1 MRQILADE
9 PWIRRT
15 ARSATLWSTRLV
27 IVAAVG
33 VLALG
38 TMIRHQADAIVGS
51 PSPNGSPDV
60 VFNDDLDATPVIS
73 TGHDMTQGIEVPP
86 GTVVLTFDDGPDPRW
101 TLPVLDVLDRHG
113 VPATFFMVGEQVRT
127 NPAIAREV
135 VARGHEIGNHTHF
148 HFEMGRLDE
157 RQLRLQLDL
166 ARLAIIDA
174 TGIETDLYR
183 PPYSSR
189 IDSLNPDEMASAQAA
204 LDMGWR
210 VVTTDLS
217 PADYDLS
224 LSTEEILAQAI
235 PPAGAGAMITLHDGG
250 GPRGRTVELLDPLIE
265 RLDAAGY
272 RFATVGEVVAEA
284 TGQSVVGSASPW
296 DRFQASTLVAVL
308 WLSSL
313 VERVAVVAAIA
324 YLSLYLLRMSALIVI
339 AIRDRRRRHEP
350 RHACYSGRVTV
361 IVPAYN
367 EAIGI
372 AATLRSIE
380 ASDHDDLEVIVV
392 DDGST
397 DATADVVRDLRLP
410 RTRLIAK
417 GNGGKASA
425 LNVGLGHATGEVV
438 VMIDG
443 DTVLEPSTIATIAA
457 PFANPEVGAVSGN
470 PKIGNP
476 DRLLTRLQVSEYL
489 LASSLERRLLA
500 PAGLITTV
508 PGAIGAW
515 RRSAVREAGF
525 VSTDTLAEDTDLT
538 IAVGRGGWRVEYA
551 PQARAWTEAPSTWR
565 AFYNQRVR
573 WTFGT
578 LQALWKH
585 RDAAFDRGSG
595 AQIGRFA
602 MPYMAVSGYLLAVL
616 APIIDIVLLANVAV
630 GRWRLAA
637 LSWMIIATVG
647 AVAGLVAARLDG
659 DSRRDA
665 LRVPLQQLVYRP
677 LMHLVTLVSVR
688 KAMTGRR
695 QTWGV
700 QQRVGNLRAAGD
712 AEPRPDAVE
721 TEVAA

>member
-1 MRQILADE
+1 MKTRAKSSELTRIVARAVREILADE
-9 PWIRRT
+9 PWVRRSVQ
-15 ARSATLWSTRLV
+15 AVSAWGMRLV
-27 IVAAVG
+27 IIAAVG

-38 TMIRHQADAIVGS
+38 TMIRHQAGAIVGA
-51 PSPNGSPDV
+51 PSPTGSPNV
-60 VFNDDLDATPVIS
+60 VFNDDLEATPVIS

-101 TLPVLDVLDRHG
+101 TRPVLDVLDRHG
-113 VPATFFMVGEQVRT
+113 VPATFFMVGEQVRSH
-127 NPAIAREV
+127 PDIAREV
-135 VARGHEIGNHTHF
+135 IARGHEIGNHTHF

-157 RQLRLQLDL
+157 RQLRIQLDL

-174 TGIETDLYR
+174 TGFETDLYR

-189 IDSLNPDEMASAQAA
+189 IDSLNPDELASAQAA

-284 TGQSVVGSASPW
+284 TGESVVAPAATW
-296 DRFQASTLVAVL
+296 ERFQASTLVAVL
-308 WLSSL
+308 WISTI
-313 VERVAVVAAIA
+313 VERVAVVAAVT
-324 YLSLYLLRMSALIVI
+324 YLSLYVLRMAVLLVI
-339 AIRDRRRRHEP
+339 ALRDRRRRAEMRLAP
-350 RHACYSGRVTV
+350 YEGRVSV

-367 EAIGI
+367 EAVGI

-380 ASDHDDLEVIVV
+380 ASDHDDLEILVV

-397 DATADVVRDLRLP
+397 DATAELVRELRLP
-410 RTRLIAK
+410 RTRLITK
-417 GNGGKASA
+417 PNGGKASA
-425 LNVGLGHATGEVV
+425 LNVGLAHATGEVV

-443 DTVLEPSTIATIAA
+443 DTLLEPSSIPVLAA
-457 PFANPEVGAVSGN
+457 PFSNPVVGAVSGN

-476 DRLLTRLQVSEYL
+476 NRLLTRLQASEYL

-500 PAGLITTV
+500 PAGLVTTV
-508 PGAIGAW
+508 PGAIGGW

-538 IAVGRGGWRVEYA
+538 IAVARGGWRVEYA
-551 PQARAWTEAPSTWR
+551 PHARGWTEAPATWR
-565 AFYNQRVR
+565 SFYNQRIR

-585 RDAAFDRGSG
+585 RDAVRSIGGRARRSVGS
-595 AQIGRFA
+595 RCRTWPCRA
-602 MPYMAVSGYLLAVL
+602 MCWPCSH
-616 APIIDIVLLANVAV
+616 
-630 GRWRLAA
+630 RSSTSSSWRTCWWGDG
-637 LSWMIIATVG
+637 SW
-647 AVAGLVAARLDG
+647 
-659 DSRRDA
+659 RRC
-665 LRVPLQQLVYRP
+665 R
-677 LMHLVTLVSVR
+677 
-688 KAMTGRR
+688 GRR
-695 QTWGV
+695 S
-700 QQRVGNLRAAGD
+700 
-712 AEPRPDAVE
+712 P
-721 TEVAA
+721 